1 VIFDLFN
8 ELQRPAPFSPE
19 HEHLALLDGIEQAKA
34 ADRAGFGCW
43 WMVEHHGST
52 EFSYSSAPELV
63 LTAIAQHT
71 ERLRLGHAGVLSP
84 FKINHPVRV
93 AERAAVLDHLSGGRL
108 EFGLARSGGTEW
120 ETFGITA
127 ERTRD
132 ELTEAFHAI
141 PKMWTE
147 DTFSWDS
154 ELLRVPPRNIVP
166 KPMQQPHPPLW
177 QTSSTLDSFRL
188 AGQMG
193 IGVLATTLLAPMS
206 KLTDL
211 MAAYD
216 QGLAEASDPVGKY
229 VNNQRAVFTFVHVAE
244 TMEEAIMSGA
254 AEAAMW
260 YVNAAP
266 QVFSVPRKLWLDS
279 IRGLKKSNDVSR
291 ARAVATREEVI
302 GEVDLD
308 DPHPVI
314 RLMNR
319 LLVGEKVDP
328 HEAFEVLRPL
338 DSVIIGD
345 PTECRRKIQKF
356 VDIGIDRLMCL
367 MQFGALSHEQVMRSI
382 ELTGKHLVPA
392 YAPALA

>member
-1 VIFDLFN
+1 MIFDLFN
-8 ELQRPAPFSPE
+8 ELQRPGPFSPD
-19 HEHLALLDGIEQAKA
+19 HEHRALFDGIEQAKA

-43 WMVEHHGST
+43 WMVEHHGSM

-71 ERLRLGHAGVLSP
+71 QRIHLGHAGVLSP

-108 EFGLARSGGTEW
+108 ELGLARSGGTEW
-120 ETFGITA
+120 ETFGIAA
-127 ERTRD
+127 EQTRD

-141 PKMWTE
+141 PKMWT
-147 DTFSWDS
+147 DDVFSWDS
-154 ELLRVPPRNIVP
+154 ELLHVPPRNIVP

-188 AGQMG
+188 AGQLG

-211 MAAYD
+211 LAAYD
-216 QGLAEASDPVGKY
+216 DGLAEGRPPVGKF
-229 VNNQRAVFTFVHVAE
+229 VNNQRGVFTFVHVAE

-302 GEVDLD
+302 GEIDLD

-319 LLVGEKVDP
+319 LLVGQKVDP

-345 PTECRRKIQKF
+345 PAECQRKIQKF
-356 VDIGIDRLMCL
+356 VDAGVDRLMCL
-367 MQFGALSHEQVMRSI
+367 MQFGALTHKQVMRSI
-382 ELTGKHLVPA
+382 ELTGKYLVPA
-392 YAPALA
+392 YKPVLA

>member
-1 VIFDLFN
+1 MIFDLFN
-8 ELQRPAPFSPE
+8 ELQRPGPFAPD
-19 HEHLALLDGIEQAKA
+19 HEHRALFDGIEQAKA
-34 ADRAGFGCW
+34 ADRGGFGCW

-108 EFGLARSGGTEW
+108 ELGLARSGGTEW

-127 ERTRD
+127 ESTRD
-132 ELTEAFHAI
+132 ELTEAFRAI

-147 DTFSWDS
+147 DVFSWDS
-154 ELLRVPPRNIVP
+154 DLLQVPPRDIVP
-166 KPMQQPHPPLW
+166 KPMQKPHPPLW
-177 QTSSTLDSFRL
+177 QTSSTIDSFRL

-216 QGLAEASDPVGKY
+216 AGLAEGCEPVGKF
-229 VNNQRAVFTFVHVAE
+229 VNNQRGVFTFVHVAE
-244 TMEEAIMSGA
+244 TMEEAILSGA

-291 ARAVATREEVI
+291 ARAVASRDEVI
-302 GEVDLD
+302 GEIDLD
-308 DPHPVI
+308 DPHPII

-319 LLVGEKVDP
+319 LLVGQKVDP
-328 HEAFEVLRPL
+328 HEAFEVLRPI

-345 PTECRRKIQKF
+345 PEECRRKIQKF
-356 VDIGIDRLMCL
+356 ADVGINRLMCL
-367 MQFGALSHEQVMRSI
+367 MQFGALTHEQVMRSI

-392 YAPALA
+392 FAPALT